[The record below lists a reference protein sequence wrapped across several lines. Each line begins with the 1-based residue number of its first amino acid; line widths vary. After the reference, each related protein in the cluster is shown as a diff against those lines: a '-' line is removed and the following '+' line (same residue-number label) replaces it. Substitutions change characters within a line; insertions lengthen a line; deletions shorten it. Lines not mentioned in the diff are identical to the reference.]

1 MKDLVKDYLSRNKT
15 SSFSELLFKFIDDS
29 CLTDAEVYKKVDIDR
44 RTFSKIRNTTYIP
57 KKNTILRLCI
67 ALKLTLREA
76 EALLGSAGYTLSSSS
91 EVDLIVKYCLEN
103 KIYDFLVVN
112 SLVYSLSN
120 TVL

>member
-44 RTFSKIRNTTYIP
+44 RTFSKFRSNAYVP
-57 KKNTILRLCI
+57 KKNMIIRLCL
-67 ALKLTLREA
+67 ALELTIREA
-76 EALLGSAGYTLSSSS
+76 NDLLESAGYTLSSSS

-103 KIYDFLVVN
+103 KVYDFLVVN